1 MKTILIVAIIF
12 LIPVLSNIVRNIYR
26 YKKNL
31 PFENTFIGRTLGNI
45 IKK

>member
-1 MKTILIVAIIF
+1 MKIIIVVAVII

-26 YKKNL
+26 HKKNL
-31 PFENTFIGRTLGNI
+31 PFENTFIGRTLEYF

>member
-12 LIPVLSNIVRNIYR
+12 LIPVLSCFFRNFYR

-31 PFENTFIGRTLGNI
+31 PLENNFVGRFV
-45 IKK
+45 KKITKK